1 MKITVPLLY
10 HLQHKD
16 YRDDLPFWT
25 DLAEQSQ
32 GLILEL
38 GCGTGRVLLHLRQQ
52 GFRAYGLDLD
62 QEMLSFLRS
71 TLPGPRAS
79 GIPAFQAEMT
89 SFNLSG
95 DLTLVILPC
104 NTLSTLT
111 SEQRRQLYR
120 RVFEQLSPSGVFSAS
135 LPNPALLADLSEEG
149 EPEEEEFFYL
159 PGGDPVQVSSAWRRD
174 EALFHLRWLYD
185 CLSPDGMVER
195 IEVET
200 IHTLAREEDYR
211 LEIEKAGFLVEAFY
225 GDFDRSPLTPDSP
238 SLIFTARK
246 ESHD

>member
-16 YRDDLPFWT
+16 YREDLPFWT
-25 DLAEQSQ
+25 DLAAQSH

-52 GFRAYGLDLD
+52 GFHAYGLDRD
-62 QEMLSFLRS
+62 QEMLSFLRN
-71 TLPGPRAS
+71 TLPEQRVS
-79 GIPAFQAEMT
+79 GMPAFQAEMT
-89 SFNLSG
+89 AFNLHG
-95 DLTLVILPC
+95 ELTLVILPC

-111 SEQRRQLYR
+111 SEQRRQLYQC
-120 RVFEQLSPSGVFSAS
+120 VFEQLSPSGVFSAS
-135 LPNPALLADLSEEG
+135 LPNPAQLADLPEEG

-185 CLSPDGMVER
+185 HLSPDGSVER

-200 IHTLAREEDYR
+200 IHTLAKEEEYQSE
-211 LEIEKAGFLVEAFY
+211 LEQAGFLVDAFY

-246 ESHD
+246 ERRE